1 MPDSIDPMV
10 DTSTLPRVAFQ
21 GAPGAFS
28 ELAIRHHWAA
38 DATTLPSD
46 TFESALAHVVAH
58 EADYAVIP
66 VENAIAGKVHVAIAA
81 LEAFESR
88 VQQRGEIRVP
98 IHLCLMA
105 PLGASLAELRIVR
118 SHAVALAQCR
128 IFFAR
133 HGWLVPEPH
142 ADTAGAAR
150 DVAELGDRTIGAVAG
165 EAAARRYGLDIIA
178 RAIEDVPANWTRFVI
193 VSRR

>member
-1 MPDSIDPMV
+1 MPDSTDRPAE
-10 DTSTLPRVAFQ
+10 SRQLPRVSFQ

-38 DATTLPSD
+38 DAVSLPSES
-46 TFESALAHVVAH
+46 FESALAHVVAN
-58 EADYAVIP
+58 EADFAVIP
-66 VENAIAGKVHVAIAA
+66 IENAIAGKVHTAIAA
-81 LEAFESR
+81 LDAFASK

-105 PLGASLAELRIVR
+105 PLGATLAELRTVR

-150 DVAELGDRTIGAVAG
+150 DVAEVGDRTIGAVAG
-165 EAAARRYGLDIIA
+165 EAAAKRYGLDIIA

-193 VSRR
+193 VSSR

>member
-1 MPDSIDPMV
+1 MPLP
-10 DTSTLPRVAFQ
+10 THPKPLPRVAFQ

-38 DATTLPSD
+38 DAESLPSE
-46 TFESALAHVVAH
+46 TFESALARVIAGD
-58 EADYAVIP
+58 ADFAVIP
-66 VENAIAGKVHVAIAA
+66 VENAIAGKVQSAMTA
-81 LEAFESR
+81 LDAVSSQVR
-88 VQQRGEIRVP
+88 QHGEIRVP

-105 PLGASLAELRIVR
+105 PAGASLAELRTVR

-133 HGWLVPEPH
+133 HGWLVPTPH

-150 DVAELGDRTIGAVAG
+150 DVAHLGDRTVGAVAG
-165 EAAARRYGLDIIA
+165 EAAAERYGLDIIA
-178 RAIEDVPANWTRFVI
+178 RSIEDVPANWTRFVI
-193 VSRR
+193 VSGR